1 MGRSVAVQSG
11 AAIRARRI
19 NTPRNSLTQLRI
31 TVATDVACKLLRL
44 PAFMR
49 TLIILCIV
57 ALLKI
62 EQELTR
68 RLLRRAVARRRRTGA
83 LRQ

>member
-19 NTPRNSLTQLRI
+19 SPPRNSLTQQRI
-31 TVATDVACKLLRL
+31 TIATDVACKLLRL

-49 TLIILCIV
+49 TVIILCIV

-68 RLLRRAVARRRRTGA
+68 RLVKRAVSRRRRAGA
-83 LRQ
+83 LRR